1 MKYIYISVV
10 LSIFAIS
17 STYWNHHMEKMVQEE
32 TPNIVE
38 IASDNE
44 DFETLVAAV
53 GAADLAETLSWDG
66 PFTVFAPSDDA
77 FAELPE
83 GTLEMLLMP
92 ENKDMLV
99 YILTYHV
106 VPGKVMAQDLSNGLS
121 ATSVQGS
128 DINFQYYKN
137 AWFVQN
143 ANIVSTDIQA
153 NNGVIH
159 VIDSVIMP
167 PKTQEARDAEI
178 STLKMTLTNQEQE
191 KVDTV
196 VNKFQNITSSLSN
209 MAQEQ
214 VKNRIIFLINM
225 KIEEFAAN
233 ESITNMLT
241 LLKLEMM
248 NL

>member
-1 MKYIYISVV
+1 
-10 LSIFAIS
+10 
-17 STYWNHHMEKMVQEE
+17 
-32 TPNIVE
+32 
-38 IASDNE
+38 
-44 DFETLVAAV
+44 
-53 GAADLAETLSWDG
+53 
-66 PFTVFAPSDDA
+66 
-77 FAELPE
+77 
-83 GTLEMLLMP
+83 MLLMP